1 MFVGCED
8 EKNRLE
14 TDAFFIQQDNDGWH
28 SIALLVSL
36 LWQLSKIQFVFGVV
50 VVVYPFWFVSYL
62 IPFFRK
68 C

>member
-36 LWQLSKIQFVFGVV
+36 LWQLSKIQFVWLLLSIRFGL
-50 VVVYPFWFVSYL
+50 SHT
-62 IPFFRK
+62 
-68 C
+68 